1 MNKKK
6 KHTRIPEAQDA
17 DASRDSLVGGGSN
30 ITLVVVVAAVDVV
43 VCWRYK
49 SVRK

>member
-17 DASRDSLVGGGSN
+17 DASRDSLVGGSSN
-30 ITLVVVVAAVDVV
+30 ITLVIVIAAVVVV
-43 VCWRYK
+43 VCWQYK